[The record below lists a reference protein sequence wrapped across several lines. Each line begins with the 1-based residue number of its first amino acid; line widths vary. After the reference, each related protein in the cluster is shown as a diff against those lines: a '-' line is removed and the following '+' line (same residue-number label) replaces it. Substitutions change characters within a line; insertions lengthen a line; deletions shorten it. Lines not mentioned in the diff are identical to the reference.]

1 VQQARDRE
9 ANESAMSDGRSR
21 VKKIMDQQTSI
32 VLDEQHAFLDL
43 LIKHV
48 KLSTDSHQ
56 RRMLPGGW
64 NRSFVAYQEARTLR
78 QVFLEKGSLKDLK
91 NSFVE
96 SLIASL
102 LKVEEHDVSEI
113 ELLMNLMLETKIPF
127 LHSGTPV
134 RYDGDKIWT
143 LTDYVRSNNYPTSF

>member
-21 VKKIMDQQTSI
+21 VRKIMDQQTSI

-102 LKVEEHDVSEI
+102 LKV
-113 ELLMNLMLETKIPF
+113 
-127 LHSGTPV
+127 
-134 RYDGDKIWT
+134 
-143 LTDYVRSNNYPTSF
+143 